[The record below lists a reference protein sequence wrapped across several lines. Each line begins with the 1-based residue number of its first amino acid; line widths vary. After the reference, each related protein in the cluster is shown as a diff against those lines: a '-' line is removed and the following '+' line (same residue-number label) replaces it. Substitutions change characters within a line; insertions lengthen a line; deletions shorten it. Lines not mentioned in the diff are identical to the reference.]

1 MNIGTGCDAGELNWR
16 KMKYAIGVDMGGTAV
31 KIGAFGPDGS
41 MLDKTVIPT
50 KPERGKDRV
59 FDDIASAVRGLAE
72 KNALCLADCG
82 IGIGFPG
89 AVDRNGH
96 ANAAVDLK
104 MFDICPGRELSSRLN
119 GHPVA
124 AENDANAAAIGEMWQ
139 GGGKGFSDLILITI
153 GTGIGSGVII
163 DKKIVHGA
171 HGLAGE
177 IGHIQIDPDETE
189 YCNCGGRGCLDQI
202 ASATGIVRIAKRFL
216 ARNDSFSMLREM
228 ENFTAKAVADAAKRG
243 DAPALES
250 LTYCMDRM
258 GKMIAAVG
266 NVIDPEAVVIGGGV
280 SKAGPFLVDLIFEC
294 YKKYPTLTTSYPVF
308 RLAELSEDAGMYGAA
323 FLGSNGAFGA

>member
-1 MNIGTGCDAGELNWR
+1 MNTGTGCDAVGPDWR
-16 KMKYAIGVDMGGTAV
+16 IMKYAIGVDMGGTAV

-72 KNALCLADCG
+72 KNSLGLADCG

-139 GGGKGFSDLILITI
+139 GGGKGFSNLILITI

-189 YCNCGGRGCLDQI
+189 YCN
-202 ASATGIVRIAKRFL
+202 
-216 ARNDSFSMLREM
+216 
-228 ENFTAKAVADAAKRG
+228 
-243 DAPALES
+243 
-250 LTYCMDRM
+250 
-258 GKMIAAVG
+258 
-266 NVIDPEAVVIGGGV
+266 
-280 SKAGPFLVDLIFEC
+280 
-294 YKKYPTLTTSYPVF
+294 
-308 RLAELSEDAGMYGAA
+308 
-323 FLGSNGAFGA
+323 